1 MANIEDKV
9 ARVVDEFLEEHK
21 HPKKIKKKRA
31 EGLCETVQRSI
42 NGSSGEAS
50 YAEARSLVRQA
61 LRERKYQS
69 SGNNYIF
76 QETPKYPT
84 ITTIEQQTL

>member
-9 ARVVDEFLEEHK
+9 SRLVDEFLEGHK
-21 HPKKIKKKRA
+21 YPKKIKKKRA
-31 EGLCETVQRSI
+31 EGLYETVQRSI
-42 NGSSGEAS
+42 NGSSEAS
-50 YAEARSLVRQA
+50 YAEAKGLVRQA

-76 QETPKYPT
+76 QETPKYPA
-84 ITTIEQQTL
+84 ITTIEQQNL